1 MNGLNKM
8 SKQTED
14 TLNRIYHKVK
24 EKKLKR
30 KFDAQLK
37 KMGSQEKHKYKDI
50 CEKWEYAYHKVQK

>member
-1 MNGLNKM
+1 M

-50 CEKWEYAYHKVQK
+50 CEKWEYALRKIKK

>member
-1 MNGLNKM
+1 M